1 MPVGRTLVK
10 EDASMKGRKVRI
22 GIDVGGTF
30 TKAVVID
37 NSTLEIIG
45 KSSVMTTHSAEEGV
59 AKGVIHVFKRALEDF
74 DIEPRDVVFLAHST
88 TQATNALLEGDL
100 APVGIVGM
108 SGGGIGGVLAK
119 GQTSIGDIELVTG
132 RKVQTFHTFLN
143 SKRLTSDQASAA
155 IRDLM
160 ARGAKV
166 IVASDSFSVDDP
178 SNELKVM
185 EAAEALGVP
194 ATGGHEIT
202 KLYGLTIRTRTA
214 VINASILPKMLET
227 ANMTEESVRKAGI
240 EAPLMIMRGDG
251 GVMDTVE
258 MRKRPILT
266 MLSGPSATV
275 AGALMY
281 LRVSDGVFFEVGGTS
296 TNIGVI
302 RNGKPTIKS
311 AEVGGHR
318 TYVNSLDIRVLGVA
332 GGSMIRAS
340 GRQIVDVGP
349 RSAHIAG
356 LPYSVFATPDEISE
370 PELVFVQ
377 PKPGDPEDY
386 VAVRTK
392 SGRMYAITN
401 SCAANVL
408 GLVRPEWYSFGSAE
422 AARKAISPLAEYLGL
437 SVEDTARRILDV
449 ATGKIIPVINSLIA
463 EYELDRDQVVLVGGG
478 GGAAALIPHTA
489 MRMGFDLRI
498 PENAEVMSSIG
509 VALAMVRDVVERVII
524 NPTADEIT
532 SIKQEAR
539 QAVMKGGAN
548 PESIE
553 VFVEIDPQTNR
564 VRATA
569 IGTMEMRSQDM
580 LKQLDPEER
589 RMIAA
594 RSMGVERDKVRLA
607 ASTGMCDVFVGEVEE
622 KKFRFFTSRR
632 HPVRVLDNQGFIKLQ
647 RSDGAVFQFTRACAI
662 DGLKQS
668 WENLTIYNGD
678 SVIYPSLFLIVGSHI
693 VDLSGVQSVDHA
705 LGVVVTELDGL
716 NPEEPVAIVGSR
728 GARGL

>member
-1 MPVGRTLVK
+1 MIDRQ
-10 EDASMKGRKVRI
+10 VRI

-37 NSTLEIIG
+37 NETLEIIG
-45 KSSVMTTHSAEEGV
+45 KSSVMTTHFAAEGV
-59 AKGVIHVFKRALEDF
+59 AKGVIYVFQRALEDYQI
-74 DIEPRDVVFLAHST
+74 DPRSVAFLAHST

-100 APVGIVGM
+100 VPVGIVGM
-108 SGGGIGGVLAK
+108 GSGVGGMLAK
-119 GQTSIGDIELVTG
+119 AQTAVGDIKLVTG
-132 RKVQTFHTFLN
+132 RLLQTHHAFL
-143 SKRLTSDQASAA
+143 STDKLTPQEAKRA
-155 IRDLM
+155 IEELL

-166 IVASDSFSVDDP
+166 IVATDSFSVDDP
-178 SNELKVM
+178 SNELVVM
-185 EAAEALGVP
+185 ETAGQMGIP

-214 VINASILPKMLET
+214 VINAGILPKMLET
-227 ANMTEESVRKAGI
+227 ANMTENSVRVAGI

-251 GVMDTVE
+251 GVMDVTE
-258 MRKRPILT
+258 IRKRPILT

-332 GGSMIRAS
+332 GGSMVRVK
-340 GRQIVDVGP
+340 GTEIVDVGP

-356 LPYSVFATPDEISE
+356 LPYSVFAKTKEIE
-370 PELVFVQ
+370 DPKLVFVQ
-377 PKPGDPEDY
+377 PKSDDPADY
-386 VAVRTK
+386 VAIETRN
-392 SGRMYAITN
+392 GQRFAITN

-408 GLVRPEWYSFGSAE
+408 GLARPEWYSHGNAE
-422 AARKAISPLAEYLGL
+422 AARRAITPLAEHLGV
-437 SVEDTARRILDV
+437 SVEEAARRILDV
-449 ATGKIIPVINSLIA
+449 ATNKIIPVINSLVA

-489 MRMGFDLRI
+489 GRMGLDLRI

-524 NPTADEIT
+524 NPTPQDIA

-539 QAVMKGGAN
+539 QLVMKARAN

-553 VFVEIDPQTNR
+553 VFVEVNPQTNR

-580 LKQLDPEER
+580 VQTLDEEECR
-589 RMIAA
+589 EIAA
-594 RSMGVERDKVRLA
+594 KSMNLQPEKVELA
-607 ASTGMCDVFVGEVEE
+607 ASTKLCHVFRGLVQE
-622 KKFRFFTSRR
+622 KRLRFFTSTRR
-632 HPVRVLDNQGFIKLQ
+632 PIRVLDSQGFIKLQ
-647 RSDGAVFQFTRACAI
+647 RSDGVAYQYVGSNAAE
-662 DGLKQS
+662 GLKQS
-668 WENLTIYNGD
+668 WEGLTIYNGD
-678 SVIYPSLFLIVGSHI
+678 SIIYPDLFLILGSHI
-693 VDLSGVQSVDHA
+693 IDLSGVQSIDHA
-705 LGVVVTELDGL
+705 MGLVGAELEGIGAEEPIVVVGT
-716 NPEEPVAIVGSR
+716 R